1 MSGRRIHRLGAWL
14 AFAFA
19 LAFGALANVACERK
33 GVRAASEGL
42 PEEVKIGVYM
52 PMTGDTATFG
62 ISSTNGFNLALKKL
76 NAGGGINGSRVKLI
90 VEDDRGQPEEA
101 KTVVTRLISK
111 ERVVA
116 VLGEVGSTRSIVAA
130 ATCQQNQ
137 VPMLTP
143 SSTNEKVTKKGDYI
157 FRVCFIDPFQGEVGA
172 KFAYE
177 FLKLKRAAI
186 LTDIKNDYSVGL
198 TKSFRD
204 AFLKLGGEIVIEK
217 NYQAGDTNFN
227 AQLTSIRDAN
237 VELIYAPGYY
247 GDISQII
254 KQARE
259 LGVKQPFIG
268 GDGWDS
274 PDLWRGGG
282 AALNGCFI
290 SNHYSVDNPDPR
302 VQSFVRE
309 FSAEFGEAPDALAA
323 LAYDGANVLFDAI
336 RRANSVDGA
345 KIRDALAQTAGFPG
359 VSGDITIN
367 RERNAVKSAVVLE
380 LQDGKYVYRTTIS
393 PTAPKTE

>member
-1 MSGRRIHRLGAWL
+1 M
-14 AFAFA
+14 
-19 LAFGALANVACERK
+19 
-33 GVRAASEGL
+33 
-42 PEEVKIGVYM
+42 
-52 PMTGDTATFG
+52 
-62 ISSTNGFNLALKKL
+62 
-76 NAGGGINGSRVKLI
+76 
-90 VEDDRGQPEEA
+90 
-101 KTVVTRLISK
+101 
-111 ERVVA
+111 
-116 VLGEVGSTRSIVAA
+116 
-130 ATCQQNQ
+130 
-137 VPMLTP
+137 
-143 SSTNEKVTKKGDYI
+143 
-157 FRVCFIDPFQGEVGA
+157 CFIDPFQGEVGA

-393 PTAPKTE
+393 PTGPKAE

>member
-1 MSGRRIHRLGAWL
+1 MSVWRIHKLGVRFAL
-14 AFAFA
+14 AFV

-33 GVRAASEGL
+33 GVRAAGEGL

-76 NAGGGINGSRVKLI
+76 NAGGGINGSRVRLI

-172 KFAYE
+172 KFASE

-380 LQDGKYVYRTTIS
+380 LRDGKYVYRTTIS
-393 PTAPKTE
+393 PAAPKAE